1 MSRLPDSADTAPQ
14 LEIVSGGKRYRKA
27 DYSPPEIGALYSVRD
42 KTGGDRIIRVRG
54 ANADGTVI
62 EVEAL
67 DEGRASTKP
76 VQIAVDALSR
86 QAEKGL
92 CCLLLPVTEGEE
104 APDAASQ
111 PATSDTVTNVIM
123 RLDIQN
129 FSRCCA
135 DIVRSNIK
143 FDTQL
148 IKDVAE
154 GPFRAGNYGQAF
166 LTIEQCAV
174 GFTAAVSNSRR
185 AIADGRRALNAAK
198 NNLSGKE
205 IQERTAAFVRS
216 ERLINTAERSFST
229 ILEGLRMYLR
239 AQPD

>member
-1 MSRLPDSADTAPQ
+1 MSSLPDNANTVLPTEVIVGGRKYKKAP
-14 LEIVSGGKRYRKA
+14 YA
-27 DYSPPEIGALYSVRD
+27 PPEKGGVYCVRD
-42 KTGGDRIIRVRG
+42 KTGGERIIRILETDPAG
-54 ANADGTVI
+54 ALVQVQT
-62 EVEAL
+62 L
-67 DEGRASTKP
+67 DEGKPSKQST
-76 VQIAVDALSR
+76 QIAVNSLAR
-86 QAEKGL
+86 QAEKGW
-92 CCLLLPVTEGEE
+92 CSLLLPVADHED
-104 APDAASQ
+104 APDGTSQ
-111 PATSDTVTNVIM
+111 PATSDTATNVIM
-123 RLDIQN
+123 RLDVQN

-174 GFTAAVSNSRR
+174 GFTAAVGNSRR
-185 AIADGRRALNAAK
+185 AIADGRRALTAQK
-198 NNLSGKE
+198 GNLSGKE

-239 AQPD
+239 ARQD